1 MLWLLI
7 LIQKGRKIIH
17 SLDDTCQGLLFW
29 IYEFLPLLVRIHP
42 NVINNIPNQKSSNGM
57 RTDEALRYM

>member
-1 MLWLLI
+1 MLWLVI

-17 SLDDTCQGLLFW
+17 WTTVVRVYYSG
-29 IYEFLPLLVRIHP
+29 YMEFLPLLVQIHP